1 MLFCIQNDVVEK
13 VTAIIQNDTEAF
25 ARRAAIDLLAKLWR
39 QDLVDSTR
47 SHDIEKV
54 MQNAIYDFDWEVKLR
69 VLTFWEQ
76 VQGALGPQPVKPD
89 GTKRGHDDITSV
101 LQPLCD
107 CGGLTVLLEAFDDY
121 DKAVQKKACVMLR
134 TLKTSYALNDI
145 EPIPEDAKYSKT
157 DTIEDADAVCQ
168 EAVSQT
174 MCDTVAVCG
183 QDSVNEHGVS
193 KTTKKVASRDVAEF
207 IRWLSSVDLDSVCV
221 HADQSIDGY
230 ADNPQSLVDDLLTS
244 LERIE
249 HMTDT
254 DGEESGEE
262 NVIDCY

>member
-1 MLFCIQNDVVEK
+1 MLFCIQNDVMEK
-13 VTAIIQNDTEAF
+13 VTDIIQNDTEAF
-25 ARRAAIDLLAKLWR
+25 ARRAAIDLLVKLWTH
-39 QDLVDSTR
+39 DLVDSTR

-69 VLTFWEQ
+69 VLAFWEQ
-76 VQGALGPQPVKPD
+76 VQGALGPQPVKRD
-89 GTKRGHDDITSV
+89 GMKRGHDDVINV

-121 DKAVQKKACVMLR
+121 DKAVQKKACVMLK
-134 TLKTSYALNDI
+134 TLKTSCALNDI

-168 EAVSQT
+168 EAVSET
-174 MCDTVAVCG
+174 MCDTVDICG

-193 KTTKKVASRDVAEF
+193 ETTKKVAGRDVAEF
-207 IRWLSSVDLDSVCV
+207 IRWLRSVDLDRVCDR
-221 HADQSIDGY
+221 ADQSVDGY
-230 ADNPQSLVDDLLTS
+230 ADNPESLVDDLLTS
-244 LERIE
+244 LDRIE

-254 DGEESGEE
+254 EGEESGEE